1 MRNNKE
7 FHELE
12 REENQ
17 LGGIEVDLM
26 RVSCKL
32 CTNLLAIG
40 KFSQVFVSMLLYKN
54 FDTNTLDSNLTCV
67 LQTKLVLF

>member
-7 FHELE
+7 FHVLE

-17 LGGIEVDLM
+17 LGGIEVYLM

-32 CTNLLAIG
+32 PTFWHSGSSTRLLFRCYSTKTLTQIQLTAI
-40 KFSQVFVSMLLYKN
+40 
-54 FDTNTLDSNLTCV
+54 
-67 LQTKLVLF
+67 

>member
-32 CTNLLAIG
+32 QTFWQSG
-40 KFSQVFVSMLLYKN
+40 SSVRFFVSMLLYKN

>member
-1 MRNNKE
+1 MRNNKK

-32 CTNLLAIG
+32 
-40 KFSQVFVSMLLYKN
+40 
-54 FDTNTLDSNLTCV
+54 
-67 LQTKLVLF
+67 QTF

>member
-17 LGGIEVDLM
+17 LGGIGVDLM

-32 CTNLLAIG
+32 QTFWQSGSSVRFLFRCYCTKTLTQILSTAI
-40 KFSQVFVSMLLYKN
+40 
-54 FDTNTLDSNLTCV
+54 
-67 LQTKLVLF
+67 